1 MTASALIIALV
12 FAGLILFGTI
22 YTVRV
27 IAMGPPPEPDP
38 DAVHEVEAHYRCS
51 VCGMRLTV
59 THLQDAAPDPP
70 RHCREEMEPVP
81 V

>member
-1 MTASALIIALV
+1 MGAVI
-12 FAGLILFGTI
+12 FAIVIGLAILLGTL

-38 DAVHEVEAHYRCS
+38 EEVYEVDAQYRCT

-59 THLQDAAPDPP
+59 THLQDAAPEAP
-70 RHCREEMEPVP
+70 RHCREDMEPVP
-81 V
+81 G

>member
-1 MTASALIIALV
+1 MTVTALIIATV
-12 FAGLILFGTI
+12 VGSIILFGTI

-38 DAVHEVEAHYRCS
+38 EAIEEVEAHYRCS

-59 THLQDAAPDPP
+59 THRQDAAPEAP
-70 RHCREEMEPVP
+70 RHCREDMEPLSV
-81 V
+81 